1 MAQNN
6 TIHIINCN
14 VPQYNVAPPSPARVY
29 VVADYVEADY
39 VE

>member
-1 MAQNN
+1 MPQNN

-14 VPQYNVAPPSPARVY
+14 VPQYTFLTPVVERVY
-29 VVADYVEADY
+29 VEADYVEADY